1 MLLRRG
7 KLWVGKKDPR
17 IESGKQEVEDR
28 FGRIQMNRLD
38 REAYKKNYIYI
49 YIHVQIDTQ

>member
-1 MLLRRG
+1 LRRG

-38 REAYKKNYIYI
+38 REAYKKKNYIYT
-49 YIHVQIDTQ
+49 HVQIDTQ